1 MSNEQGFAPGDIIEI
16 FGETYQ
22 VLENNGSEGLVIPFP
37 SDLAEGTPLQWV
49 QGGDSC
55 RKIGHAPLPAPTPC
69 SSGECPT
76 EGKISLSNGQGISV
90 KHVE

>member
-1 MSNEQGFAPGDIIEI
+1 MVNKQGFMPGDIIEI

-22 VLENNGSEGLVIPFP
+22 VLENNGSEGRVIPFP
-37 SDLAEGTPLQWV
+37 SSLAEGVALQWV
-49 QGGDSC
+49 QGSDSC

-76 EGKISLSNGQGISV
+76 EGKISLSNGQGISI